1 MLTYTYDADLYMYAC
16 CKCRR
21 AHAHAHTH
29 TGKKGVQKG
38 GDSGKGRLKSE
49 SGVIQKSAQIPAV
62 GKIGKRKQR
71 LVTELRCVCMSV

>member
-1 MLTYTYDADLYMYAC
+1 MVPEQDVCAC
-16 CKCRR
+16 AYKRS
-21 AHAHAHTH
+21 HTH
-29 TGKKGVQKG
+29 TGKKRVQKG